1 MKLSMWMIANQLT
14 DFSLDL
20 NIRANAPQI
29 LRSARRAYSTN
40 CVHVYQDGE
49 NVICSGEGD
58 SIRIYNMSVAE
69 GLEIVQGI
77 FDFYEDWME
86 SVEQAIRSG
95 NFQKVADLAYQV
107 FRNPVTIM
115 DGNNRLLGITRQY
128 KEDAVDGEWAYICRY
143 GYPSMNA
150 MRHLQQFSGSNI
162 FWKHGLMNYTG
173 ASSGSLRF
181 GGACYSMYC
190 GDAFCGRVSVL
201 EKDRALNRGDLQLLE
216 YLGVHLEPVIG
227 SVLNRDMV
235 RNFNVFHQLLFQ
247 LPYDP
252 SDLEHQLR
260 YHNWKRDDVFSLVI
274 LEALEPGT
282 NMDILLN
289 VVMSHTTKCLVVR
302 RESRLL
308 LLSNRNLAAD
318 PNMRLFLQS
327 LQQGNPIKGSVS
339 LPCRG
344 IVNAGLLYK
353 QANYALEEGKRDRPD
368 EGIYDCFDFG
378 VSYILESPSLKES
391 VCAVMPAVY
400 QLWEMRETTGAEQ
413 FQTLKAFLENE
424 RSISKTSEAMFTHR
438 NTVIYRLKRIAEF
451 LNCSLDD
458 PYIREYCR
466 LSIQVLELYNKK
478 HPKVE
483 NA

>member
-77 FDFYEDWME
+77 FDFYEDWLE
-86 SVEQAIRSG
+86 SVERAIRSC
-95 NFQKVADLAYQV
+95 NYQLIADLSYQV
-107 FRNPVTIM
+107 FRNPMTIM

-128 KEDAVDGEWAYICRY
+128 GEDALDSEWAYIYKY
-143 GYPSMNA
+143 GYPSMNG
-150 MRHLQQFSGSNI
+150 MHQLQQIGGGT
-162 FWKHGLMNYTG
+162 FWRHGLLSFSPAGNG
-173 ASSGSLRF
+173 NLSF
-181 GGACYSMYC
+181 GGLSYGMYC
-190 GDAFCGRVSVL
+190 SDAYCGRLTLL
-201 EKDRALNRGDLQLLE
+201 EKDRPLNRGDWQLLD
-216 YLGVHLEPVIG
+216 YLGAHLEPVIG
-227 SVLNRDMV
+227 SHFTRDMV
-235 RNFNVFHQLLFQ
+235 RNINVFYQLLFQ
-247 LPYDP
+247 LPYEE
-252 SDLEHQLR
+252 SDLEYQLR
-260 YHNWKRDDVFSLVI
+260 YHNWNRDDVFSLVI
-274 LEALEPGT
+274 LEAAEPGA

-289 VVMSHTTKCLVVR
+289 VVATHTSKCLVVR
-302 RESRLL
+302 REGSILM
-308 LLSNRNLAAD
+308 LSNRDLSAD
-318 PNMRLFLQS
+318 STMRLFLNS
-327 LQQGNPIKGSVS
+327 LQQGNPIKAGIS

-344 IVNAGLLYK
+344 IENAGLLYK
-353 QANYALEEGKRDRPD
+353 QATYALEEGKRDRP
-368 EGIYDCFDFG
+368 EKGIYDFFDFG
-378 VSYILESPSLKES
+378 VSYILESPSLSES
-391 VCAVMPAVY
+391 VLAAMPVVY
-400 QLWEMRETTGAEQ
+400 RLWKMQETNGAEQ

-438 NTVIYRLKRIAEF
+438 NTIIYRLKRISEF
-451 LNCSLDD
+451 LDCDLDN

-478 HPKVE
+478 HPKS
-483 NA
+483 